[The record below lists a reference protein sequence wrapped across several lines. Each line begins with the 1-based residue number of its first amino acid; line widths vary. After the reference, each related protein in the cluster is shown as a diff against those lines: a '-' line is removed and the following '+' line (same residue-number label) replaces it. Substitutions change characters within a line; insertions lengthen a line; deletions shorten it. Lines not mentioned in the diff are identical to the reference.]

1 MKVVTFCEVDESLF
15 NPEFKVEYFHIT
27 GEASDADIVIIDID
41 SIFEFE
47 ENKSKVTKDKF
58 VSIAIIED
66 ESDYEAFK
74 NFGSHAW
81 IRKADISEV
90 NHIINLVNKRF
101 LS

>member
-15 NPEFKVEYFHIT
+15 NPEFKVEYFHTT

-74 NFGSHAW
+74 NFGIHAW

>member
-1 MKVVTFCEVDESLF
+1 MKIVTFCEVDESLF
-15 NPEFKVEYFHIT
+15 SPDFKVEYFHTT
-27 GEASDADIVIIDID
+27 GEASDADIAIIDID

-47 ENKSKVTKDKF
+47 ENKSRICKDKF
-58 VSIAIIED
+58 VSIAIIDD

-74 NFGSHAW
+74 NFGIDAW
-81 IRKADISEV
+81 IRKADITEV

>member
-1 MKVVTFCEVDESLF
+1 MKIVTFCEVDESLF
-15 NPEFKVEYFHIT
+15 SPDFKVEYFHTT
-27 GEASDADIVIIDID
+27 GEASDADIAIIDID

-47 ENKSKVTKDKF
+47 ENKSKICKDKF
-58 VSIAIIED
+58 VSIAIIDD

-74 NFGSHAW
+74 NFGIDAW
-81 IRKADISEV
+81 IRKADITEM

>member
-1 MKVVTFCEVDESLF
+1 MNIVTFCQVDESLF
-15 NPEFKVEYFHIT
+15 NPEFKVEYFHTT
-27 GEASDADIVIIDID
+27 GETSDADIAIINID

-47 ENKSKVTKDKF
+47 ENKSKICKEKY

-74 NFGSHAW
+74 NFGIDAW
-81 IRKADISEV
+81 IKSADISQI
-90 NHIINLVNKRF
+90 NNIINLVNKRL